1 MFTHVCIIFPN
12 LTQDSLLPVLG
23 SEPKNHLNENIRRM
37 RQIQR
42 ENKRREK
49 GRIREQPVKALWKSS
64 KFENVP
70 PRVFDFQV
78 RDSVRHHLQCCC
90 SGRGFLVLS
99 WSLFRTSVTTCSF
112 FIINTCCYTAWI

>member
-1 MFTHVCIIFPN
+1 
-12 LTQDSLLPVLG
+12 
-23 SEPKNHLNENIRRM
+23 M

-42 ENKRREK
+42 ENKRKEK

-78 RDSVRHHLQCCC
+78 RDSAGVIC
-90 SGRGFLVLS
+90 SAAALDVTFLCYRGPCFGLLPLPAHSLS
-99 WSLFRTSVTTCSF
+99 C
-112 FIINTCCYTAWI
+112 IIVALL